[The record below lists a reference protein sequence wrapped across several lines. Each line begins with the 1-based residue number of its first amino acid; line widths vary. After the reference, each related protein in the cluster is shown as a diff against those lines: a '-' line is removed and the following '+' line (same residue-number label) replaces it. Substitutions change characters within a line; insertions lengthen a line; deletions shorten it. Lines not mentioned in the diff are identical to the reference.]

1 MKRKAGDLG
10 QSSLIWFVK
19 KAKMD
24 VQLSE
29 KRRLA
34 LLVACGEH
42 VLPLTFFESNF
53 TKEMLKLS
61 AAVRSEDIRAEI
73 ILWHKK
79 WRKNCEQN

>member
-1 MKRKAGDLG
+1 ME
-10 QSSLIWFVK
+10 
-19 KAKMD
+19 

-61 AAVRSEDIRAEI
+61 AVVRLEDIRAEI
-73 ILWHKK
+73 SLVAQEMEKELRAEIRGSFITLMADG
-79 WRKNCEQN
+79 